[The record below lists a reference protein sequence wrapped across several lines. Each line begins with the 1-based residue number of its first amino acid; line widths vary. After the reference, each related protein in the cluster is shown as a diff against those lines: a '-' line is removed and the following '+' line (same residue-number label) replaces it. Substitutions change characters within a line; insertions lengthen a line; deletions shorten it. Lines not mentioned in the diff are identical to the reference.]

1 MPRKNR
7 SPQITRRP
15 FPQKDCGSKRRLQ
28 SARHAEAQAEL
39 QMLEQ
44 PRLQLATYHC
54 AECNGWHLTS
64 VKPNNV
70 P

>member
-7 SPQITRRP
+7 SPQVARTP
-15 FPQKDCGSKRRLQ
+15 FPQKDCGSKRRFP

-44 PRLQLATYHC
+44 PNLTLGVYHC
-54 AECNGWHLTS
+54 TMCGKWHLTS
-64 VKPNNV
+64 LSSDR
-70 P
+70 